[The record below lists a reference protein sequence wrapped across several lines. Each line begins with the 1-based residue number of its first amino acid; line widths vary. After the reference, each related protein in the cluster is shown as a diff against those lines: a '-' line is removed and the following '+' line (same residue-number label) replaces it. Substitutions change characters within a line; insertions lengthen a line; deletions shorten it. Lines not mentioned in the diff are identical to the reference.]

1 MKDTLDW
8 IFSVLELLVTAAL
21 IWLVADTLFRFATW
35 IIAILP
41 RAAADAAAVL
51 STVPVPQVIND
62 ALMLLTVVILL
73 LTIKELLELR
83 K

>member
-1 MKDTLDW
+1 MKDTMDW

-35 IIAILP
+35 LSAILQ
-41 RAAADAAAVL
+41 RAATDAAAVL
-51 STVPVPQVIND
+51 STVPVPVLQTITFV
-62 ALMLLTVVILL
+62 LLIVTVVHLV
-73 LTIKELLELR
+73 LTFKEM